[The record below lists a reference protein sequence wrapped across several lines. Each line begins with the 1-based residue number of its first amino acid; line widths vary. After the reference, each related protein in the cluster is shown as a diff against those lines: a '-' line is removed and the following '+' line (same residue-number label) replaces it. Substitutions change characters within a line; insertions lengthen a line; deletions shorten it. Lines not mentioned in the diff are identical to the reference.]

1 MKLRPG
7 AMHFRFWLIFFLRIV
22 VLPAFAGHRS
32 PLAPP
37 PDWAEVE
44 AWQETMTRA
53 EFVRLLESVYAPGDV
68 ARGLIEVR
76 DDHAEILLA
85 ADAPEIATLRF
96 AKNAASAK
104 VAPRHLRGRGA

>member
-1 MKLRPG
+1 MKVRTG
-7 AMHFRFWLIFFLRIV
+7 AMQFRLRLFFYLQAMV
-22 VLPAFAGHRS
+22 ALAFAGYRS

-85 ADAPEIATLRF
+85 AAAPDVATLHF
-96 AKNAASAK
+96 AKNAASPTD
-104 VAPRHLRGRGA
+104 APHC